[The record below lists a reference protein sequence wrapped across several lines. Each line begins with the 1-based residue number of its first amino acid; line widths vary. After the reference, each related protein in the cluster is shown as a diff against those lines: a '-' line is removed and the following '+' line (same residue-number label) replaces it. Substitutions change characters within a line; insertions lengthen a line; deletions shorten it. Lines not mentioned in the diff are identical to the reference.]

1 MTALIILTALCL
13 AVVILYA
20 PFAIWLAKP
29 IPRRR
34 TVIEYRGRRM
44 VV

>member
-1 MTALIILTALCL
+1 MTALIILAGLCL
-13 AVVILYA
+13 AFALIFA